1 MKQDLALN
9 LMKCEKIFDEQYTEI
24 KRLREELQTKEHQ
37 LQSLQQEALATQKR
51 LHEEVERLQK
61 EKEKLIMSCKAE
73 KEEASR
79 QRRHVSAL
87 EKELKVWFIYCIPI
101 STIKCNYQCLRIFY
115 YSIPQSMNIY
125 IYIYIYTMN
134 IVSSIK
140 LQENLIMWHFLIAYL
155 AYMTQTMLDY

>member
-1 MKQDLALN
+1 
-9 LMKCEKIFDEQYTEI
+9 MKCEKIFDEQYTEI

-51 LHEEVERLQK
+51 LHEEVEHLQK
-61 EKEKLIMSCKAE
+61 EKEKLIMSCEAE

-87 EKELKVWFIYCIPI
+87 EKELKVWCIYGIPI
-101 STIKCNYQCLRIFY
+101 ATIKCNYQCLRIFY
-115 YSIPQSMNIY
+115 YSPIY
-125 IYIYIYTMN
+125 EYIYIYTMN

-140 LQENLIMWHFLIAYL
+140 LQENLIMWHFLIAY
-155 AYMTQTMLDY
+155 

>member
-1 MKQDLALN
+1 MKQDLAQN

-51 LHEEVERLQK
+51 LHEEVECLQK
-61 EKEKLIMSCKAE
+61 EKEKLIMSCEAE

-87 EKELKVWFIYCIPI
+87 EKELKVWCIYGIPI
-101 STIKCNYQCLRIFY
+101 ATIKCNYQCLQIFY
-115 YSIPQSMNIY
+115 YSPVY
-125 IYIYIYTMN
+125 ECIYIYTMN

-140 LQENLIMWHFLIAYL
+140 LQENLIMWHFLIAY
-155 AYMTQTMLDY
+155 